1 MEDLNRRNYF
11 RIDDQ
16 LGVSYQILDLQEYQ
30 QHQQQY
36 RLQRLQDHKQQ
47 ALEHKIRSGIR
58 SVEIRYPELG
68 EILGL
73 LNQKI
78 EQLGLSSRFEPAAES
93 DETEPRPVNISAS
106 GIAFFQDTPLGHGT
120 PLELLLTLYPDIE
133 HIKLFGLV
141 IDCIE
146 QKSAEI
152 EHYKISVEFDYLAE
166 EDREELVQYIMRQQ
180 NIALR
185 LNSGIDD
192 ALE

>member
-1 MEDLNRRNYF
+1 MDSQNRRNYF

-16 LGVSYQILDLQEYQ
+16 LGVSYQILDQQAYQ
-30 QHQQQY
+30 QHRQEY
-36 RLQRLQDHKQQ
+36 RLQRLQDHQQ
-47 ALEHKIRSGIR
+47 QLLEHKIRSGIR
-58 SVEIRYPELG
+58 GVEIRYPELG

-78 EQLGLSSRFEPAAES
+78 EQLGHSSLEPGPER

-106 GIAFFQDTPLGHGT
+106 GIAFFQDSPLGHNT
-120 PLELLLTLYPDIE
+120 HLEIILTLYPNNE
-133 HIKLFGLV
+133 QIKLFGLV
-141 IDCIE
+141 VDCIE
-146 QKSAEI
+146 QKTTEI
-152 EHYKISVEFDYLAE
+152 EHYKISVEFDYLVE